1 MFNLELSEIENDEKE
16 IIELQYC
23 VSSYKIPINFKKNTQ
38 NKLCFYVDKSINTI
52 LNTLILNKKPEFAFI
67 GNFIFSMIEPLEIIY
82 DLNQFKFLEIFY
94 NNNSFDSSFLTDE
107 NYFKNNNLD
116 IKTSNLKDYFIKL
129 DPFTSDNLSNFGM
142 DDYNQ
147 LENFNVSKML
157 SGGGMFNLMNNKS
170 SLNDEISET
179 EDESEEEV
187 SEDDSEDELS
197 EEISK
202 DEEFEE
208 ENKEIEIIENS
219 KKPNNENID
228 ISSLLKNMPLDMSM
242 LTGMMGNM
250 NLSNKKETPENLLNN
265 IKNIW
270 TNEYNDVKE
279 QEELD
284 DFLIK
289 DDDEEIIEDKIIT
302 TEVSTPKTRYL
313 SQDLAN
319 IAIEALLQL
328 DNENIIEYE
337 NFINRI
343 TTREQFNDLVNEIKN
358 KTVDNLEIEKV
369 KIFQEVRNKEN
380 GEEYIYR
387 KIYFLSKESEISID
401 YELVV
406 RIRNA
411 ILKILNFAK

>member
-1 MFNLELSEIENDEKE
+1 MFNLELSEIENDEKKV
-16 IIELQYC
+16 IELQYH
-23 VSSYKIPINFKKNTQ
+23 VSSYKIPINFKKNSQQ
-38 NKLCFYVDKSINTI
+38 NLCLYVDKSLNTI
-52 LNTLILNKKPEFAFI
+52 LNTLILSKKPEFAFI
-67 GNFIFSMIEPLEIIY
+67 GNFIFGMIEPLEAIY
-82 DLNQFKFLEIFY
+82 DLNNLKFLEIFY
-94 NNNSFDSSFLTDE
+94 NNNSFDSSFLTVD
-107 NYFKNNNLD
+107 NYLKNNNLN
-116 IKTSNLKDYFIKL
+116 IKTSNLKDYFFKL
-129 DPFTSDNLSNFGM
+129 DPLTSDNFSM

-147 LENFNVSKML
+147 IENFDVSKML
-157 SGGGMFNLMNNKS
+157 SGGGMFNLMNNKNN
-170 SLNDEISET
+170 LND
-179 EDESEEEV
+179 EV
-187 SEDDSEDELS
+187 SEDEVSEDEVSEDEETEELS
-197 EEISK
+197 EES
-202 DEEFEE
+202 EESE
-208 ENKEIEIIENS
+208 EIEVIENS

-250 NLSNKKETPENLLNN
+250 NLSNTKETPANLLNN

-289 DDDEEIIEDKIIT
+289 DDDEEVIDKTIIASEII
-302 TEVSTPKTRYL
+302 TPKTRYL
-313 SQDLAN
+313 NQDLDN

-343 TTREQFNDLVNEIKN
+343 TTRKQFNDLINELKN
-358 KTVDNLEIEKV
+358 KTMNDLETEKV

-387 KIYFLSKESEISID
+387 KIYFLSKELEILID
-401 YELVV
+401 YELIV
-406 RIRNA
+406 RIRDA